1 MSLPC
6 AWDAG
11 QTTPFMTLAEG
22 NRARPENTPAA
33 SATRCR
39 TLSQPAVAL
48 VTLFKLRYYNFM
60 ARHTASDAEHSF
72 ALAVAKLVQARRG
85 TLGWSQEGLAR
96 DAGMSVANVRR
107 IESGNSPAAS
117 FVTIGRL
124 ARSLDL
130 SLDELFT
137 HFALEAQ

>member
-1 MSLPC
+1 
-6 AWDAG
+6 
-11 QTTPFMTLAEG
+11 
-22 NRARPENTPAA
+22 
-33 SATRCR
+33 
-39 TLSQPAVAL
+39 
-48 VTLFKLRYYNFM
+48 M
-60 ARHTASDAEHSF
+60 ARHTASDAERNF
-72 ALAVAKLVQARRG
+72 ALAVAKSVKGRRG

-96 DAGMSVANVRR
+96 DAGVSVANVRR
-107 IESGNSPAAS
+107 LESGSSPAAS